1 MKRRKFNFNCPNK
14 VSEFFQKN
22 SGIIIKSLAL
32 AIVSVLIKDL
42 GLSDFS
48 SPRLQFGSEK
58 TEDEE
63 KKTPYNSR
71 FMMPPS
77 DTPIKETI
85 AGLWTNGLT
94 AKSDFFRSQAVE
106 DIYKIVSRDGVD
118 AATIQYGIMAISK
131 VSQGMNSDYYKQSA
145 ASVMSKL
152 AIKSIEEGEAQ
163 NAAINS
169 NG

>member
-1 MKRRKFNFNCPNK
+1 MKRRRFNFNCPNK

-22 SGIIIKSLAL
+22 SGIIIKSLTL

-42 GLSDFS
+42 GLADFT
-48 SPRLQFGSEK
+48 SPKLQLSSEK
-58 TEDEE
+58 TEEE
-63 KKTPYNSR
+63 KKTPYNNR

-85 AGLWTNGLT
+85 VGFWRNGLT

-152 AIKSIEEGEAQ
+152 AIKSIEEGEDQHAT
-163 NAAINS
+163 NS
-169 NG
+169 SDN

>member
-1 MKRRKFNFNCPNK
+1 MKCRRFNCPNK

-22 SGIIIKSLAL
+22 SGIIVKSLTL

-42 GLSDFS
+42 GLSDFT

-58 TEDEE
+58 TENEE
-63 KKTPYNSR
+63 KKTPYNNR

-85 AGLWTNGLT
+85 VGLWRNGIT
-94 AKSDFFRSQAVE
+94 ARSDFYRSKSVD
-106 DIYKIVSRDGVD
+106 DIYKIISRDGVD

-131 VSQGMNSDYYKQSA
+131 ISQGMTSDYFKQSA

-152 AIKSIEEGEAQ
+152 AVKSIEEGEVQ